1 MEITLIET
9 DFCDFLD
16 RYTVYAVQLAIYYE
30 DSIERLITADAPV
43 RAILQEELN
52 IMFYGEIGYA
62 GTDWHIPSP
71 DADEE
76 LIHEFLR
83 KHHVM

>member
-16 RYTVYAVQLAIYYE
+16 RYTVYAVQL
-30 DSIERLITADAPV
+30 
-43 RAILQEELN
+43 AILQEELN